1 MIQIPEFGRGRHPY
15 GFEPKTFESRLSN
28 LGTRINLTTAAG
40 CRPKVIHES
49 PMSVFEF
56 RDLELYRRAH
66 YLYRGTESCDNRSYG
81 TKDLTV
87 AKLRKDVT
95 I

>member
-1 MIQIPEFGRGRHPY
+1 
-15 GFEPKTFESRLSN
+15 
-28 LGTRINLTTAAG
+28 
-40 CRPKVIHES
+40 
-49 PMSVFEF
+49 MSVFEF

-66 YLYRGTESCDNRSYG
+66 YLYRGTESCNNRSYG